1 MYCTHEHITG
11 CQEDVFMFPLC
22 FFFPLISLCQ
32 GLTRGFFRRLKYSG
46 HQYLAKMPTDNIFV
60 PAFNMFTVKPEKRGE
75 MYHSPPLGRVALR
88 PRRHVFKMCFSEKCH
103 LYNKRSDALTFSKKQ
118 TSLSEI
124 LPIPCLSRQKNSP
137 VNIYSLVVC
146 FLFDFLDD
154 F

>member
-1 MYCTHEHITG
+1 MYSC
-11 CQEDVFMFPLC
+11 FLC
-22 FFFPLISLCQ
+22 VFFPPDLSLPGFDSWFLSEAEIQWSSISCED
-32 GLTRGFFRRLKYSG
+32 
-46 HQYLAKMPTDNIFV
+46 ATDNIFV